1 MIEMKNVRKKIFDK
15 KVLNG
20 IDLFIPPRQIT
31 AICGPNG
38 AGKTTI
44 IRIILKL
51 IKNDEGTIE
60 YGCNLN
66 DISFQLHKICLFP
79 ELTLKENIN
88 YFLKVKGKNMDK
100 DYLYK
105 YLNIFSLEKE
115 LKKKV
120 SSFSEGMAKKADLLR
135 VVLEK
140 PRFLILDEPTSNLD
154 PISKVNVRNILKELV
169 EYENTT
175 VFLTSHLLNE
185 IEKLA
190 DQTIILNEGAIKWQG
205 SMELFEKESTDL
217 ESKYIEILTKEV
229 LK

>member
-15 KVLNG
+15 EVLKRINL
-20 IDLFIPPRQIT
+20 IIPPKQIT

-79 ELTLKENIN
+79 ELTLKENISF
-88 YFLKVKGKNMDK
+88 FLKVKGKNLDK
-100 DYLYK
+100 DYLNK
-105 YLNIFSLEKE
+105 YLSIFSLKKE
-115 LKKKV
+115 LNKKV
-120 SSFSEGMAKKADLLR
+120 SSFSEGMVKKADLLR
-135 VVLEK
+135 VILER

-154 PISKVNVRNILKELV
+154 PKSKVDMRNILKELV
-169 EYENTT
+169 EYENAT

-190 DQTIILNEGAIKWQG
+190 DKTIILDKGIIKWHG
-205 SMELFEKESTDL
+205 SMVLLEKENIDL